1 MDTKTPATPYQILQ
15 IVQVVCP
22 SAKKTGSKK
31 KKTCWAFRKCRHCSS
46 ASVKC
51 RHPDETGWMNLW
63 PCVYSMVGV

>member
-31 KKTCWAFRKCRHCSS
+31 KRHVEHLENADIVPQLQSN
-46 ASVKC
+46 ADILMKL
-51 RHPDETGWMNLW
+51 DEWIYDHVCIVW
-63 PCVYSMVGV
+63 